1 MKDKKITFKYFSI
14 AEYEKEEAYLRK
26 MHQQGWKLVK
36 ISLRY
41 LYVRAYIFEKCQ
53 PEDVIYRIDYDQTG
67 GDAYIQMFA
76 DCGWEYLFDF
86 DESSYFRKKK
96 EDIAE
101 DEDIFCDDASRLAMV
116 RRVFKARYIPYLTLC
131 VSDIIF
137 WIGLDS
143 LIYMGSGKSGL
154 IITMILWI
162 TILLALLYLG
172 VLTMQSSDPH
182 RDDLYDPGKKCIY
195 DTAKHNTDQECD
207 R

>member
-53 PEDVIYRIDYDQTG
+53 PEDVIYRTDYDQTG

-101 DEDIFCDDASRLAMV
+101 DEDIFCDDVSRLAMV

-137 WIGLDS
+137 WIGLKPGLVDS
-143 LIYMGSGKSGL
+143 LRIHSALPCGL
-154 IITMILWI
+154 LPVIVQILKA
-162 TILLALLYLG
+162 TCL
-172 VLTMQSSDPH
+172 
-182 RDDLYDPGKKCIY
+182 
-195 DTAKHNTDQECD
+195 
-207 R
+207 

>member
-96 EDIAE
+96 EDI
-101 DEDIFCDDASRLAMV
+101 CR
-116 RRVFKARYIPYLTLC
+116 
-131 VSDIIF
+131 
-137 WIGLDS
+137 G
-143 LIYMGSGKSGL
+143 
-154 IITMILWI
+154 
-162 TILLALLYLG
+162 
-172 VLTMQSSDPH
+172 
-182 RDDLYDPGKKCIY
+182 
-195 DTAKHNTDQECD
+195 
-207 R
+207 

>member
-53 PEDVIYRIDYDQTG
+53 PEDVIYRTDYDQTG

-86 DESSYFRKKK
+86 VLIFGRKKRISQRMK
-96 EDIAE
+96 IFFVTMHPGLPWYGVSLRQDI
-101 DEDIFCDDASRLAMV
+101 
-116 RRVFKARYIPYLTLC
+116 
-131 VSDIIF
+131 
-137 WIGLDS
+137 S
-143 LIYMGSGKSGL
+143 LILPFAYQILFFGSA
-154 IITMILWI
+154 WI
-162 TILLALLYLG
+162 
-172 VLTMQSSDPH
+172 H
-182 RDDLYDPGKKCIY
+182 
-195 DTAKHNTDQECD
+195 
-207 R
+207 